1 MSKEPLQITRQLY
14 DYILKFGFRDDVL
27 LQELR
32 AETAKQPASQMQISP
47 EQGQFMALL
56 TQLTGAKRALEIG
69 TFTGYSSISVARAL
83 PADGKLICFD
93 VSKEYTDIARRY
105 WAKAGLDGKIELRL
119 GPAVETLKELAK
131 TDAGK
136 FDLAFIDANKT
147 DYRNYYEVVLTLLR
161 PGGAVLIDNVLWGGD
176 VADPKNKDEETVI
189 LRDLNTFIASDARV
203 DFVLLPIADGLTI
216 ARKR

>member
-14 DYILKFGFRDDVL
+14 DYILKFGFRDDAL

-119 GPAVETLKELAK
+119 GPAVETLKDLAK
-131 TDAGK
+131 TEAGK

-161 PGGAVLIDNVLWGGD
+161 PGGAVLIDNVLWSGD
-176 VADPKNKDEETVI
+176 VADPKNKEEETVI
-189 LRDLNTFIASDARV
+189 LRDLNAFIASDNRV

>member
-14 DYILKFGFRDDVL
+14 DYILKFGFRDDAL

-32 AETAKQPASQMQISP
+32 AETAKLPASQMQISP

-93 VSKEYTDIARRY
+93 VSKDYTDVARRY
-105 WAKAGLDGKIELRL
+105 WAKAGLEGKIELRL
-119 GPAVETLKELAK
+119 GPAVETLEKLAE
-131 TDAGK
+131 TEAGR

-161 PGGAVLIDNVLWGGD
+161 SGGAVLIDNVLWSGD
-176 VADPKNKDEETVI
+176 VADPKNKEEETVI
-189 LRDLNTFIASDARV
+189 LRELNSFIASDARV

>member
-14 DYILKFGFRDDVL
+14 DYILKFGFRDDAL

-56 TQLTGAKRALEIG
+56 TQLTGAKRALEVG

-131 TDAGK
+131 TEAGT

-161 PGGAVLIDNVLWGGD
+161 PGGAVLIDNVLWSGD
-176 VADPKNKDEETVI
+176 VADPKNKEEETVI
-189 LRDLNTFIASDARV
+189 LRDLNSFIAGDTRV

>member
-14 DYILKFGFRDDVL
+14 DYILKFGFRDDAL

-56 TQLTGAKRALEIG
+56 TQLTGARRALEIG

-131 TDAGK
+131 TEAGK

-147 DYRNYYEVVLTLLR
+147 DYRSYYEVVLTLLR

-176 VADPKNKDEETVI
+176 VADPRSKDEETVI